1 MEGASCEEARN
12 MFAVVECETS
22 KVVMVGKTTW
32 TIFGVLRGRA
42 QSVVCVTWWVMFG
55 RADRSCV
62 VDVVVATGRGVMCSR
77 SGPRELA
84 FWG

>member
-22 KVVMVGKTTW
+22 KVVIVGKRTW
-32 TIFGVLRGRA
+32 TILVPYGVERKC
-42 QSVVCVTWWVMFG
+42 VVCVTWWVMFG

-62 VDVVVATGRGVMCSR
+62 VDVVVATGRGATCSR